1 MWANLLCVCCFSQT
15 GSGKTHTMLGDID
28 NLDKLPSE
36 NRGMI
41 PRVFEYLFARIRKVS
56 ISKMKF
62 LSPKLKL
69 CKFLGVPKSRGM
81 GLLVIIVSSLWVS
94 GICQVC

>member
-1 MWANLLCVCCFSQT
+1 MLCVCCFSQT

-28 NLDKLPSE
+28 NLDKMPSE

-41 PRVFEYLFARIRKVS
+41 PRVFEYLFARIHKVS

-62 LSPKLKL
+62 MNPKLKL
-69 CKFLGVPKSRGM
+69 CKFLDVPKNRGM

>member
-1 MWANLLCVCCFSQT
+1 
-15 GSGKTHTMLGDID
+15 MLGDID
-28 NLDKLPSE
+28 NLDKMPSE

-62 LSPKLKL
+62 LNPKLKL
-69 CKFLGVPKSRGM
+69 
-81 GLLVIIVSSLWVS
+81 WV
-94 GICQVC
+94 C